1 MMARM
6 TLDPEGPVPDAAT
19 VTRLG
24 ENGWRTWREVRLTAL
39 VDSPA
44 AFGSAVED
52 ERAITEDRW
61 REMVRDA
68 AVFVATAGDEVA
80 GAVAG
85 LYRDSARDRGL
96 GAMWVAPHWR
106 GRGVA
111 GQLVAAVATWSRSG
125 GAATVGLWVHDDNAR
140 ARGFYERQGFQ
151 MTGKRR
157 SLPGDPDR
165 PISEMSLSL
174 ARL

>member
-68 AVFVATAGDEVA
+68 AWRNVGRASLAGPWGRRA
-80 GAVAG
+80 A
-85 LYRDSARDRGL
+85 
-96 GAMWVAPHWR
+96 R
-106 GRGVA
+106 GRGRYLEPIRGRGDGRV
-111 GQLVAAVATWSRSG
+111 V
-125 GAATVGLWVHDDNAR
+125 GA
-140 ARGFYERQGFQ
+140 
-151 MTGKRR
+151 RR
-157 SLPGDPDR
+157 
-165 PISEMSLSL
+165 
-174 ARL
+174 